1 VLRLAGDEA
10 LVVGVGEIVVDD
22 PHAVLEPDA
31 GFVSISLDP
40 DRAAA
45 FLAAHCDWE
54 PPSAGLGQGLVAGIP
69 AKVLRQPE
77 RVLLIVPAPFAHELS
92 ALLP

>member
-1 VLRLAGDEA
+1 VLRLAGDEV
-10 LVVGVGEIVVDD
+10 LVVGAGEIVVDD
-22 PHAVLEPDA
+22 PHAVVEPDA
-31 GFVSISLDP
+31 GFASISLDP
-40 DRAAA
+40 GQAAD

-54 PPSAGLGQGLVAGIP
+54 PPPAGLGQGMVAGIP

-77 RVLLIVPAPFAHELS
+77 RVLLIVPTPFAHELS